1 MVCLKLIN
9 LFAKDYG
16 PKVLAQEFNRFEVIN
31 SQRAGRNNLLYET
44 VADLKAV

>member
-1 MVCLKLIN
+1 MDTEEGVLIN

-31 SQRAGRNNLLYET
+31 CLSN
-44 VADLKAV
+44 